1 MSKPTTKK
9 NAKPMKKAPINP
21 DKKSFVEVIG
31 TELGYIKRGE
41 KHLNAD
47 FMGGIL
53 LMLITILLILG
64 LAIFTAVK
72 DIENG
77 FEERNFSMLKTL
89 ANNIYSKIDSSYDE
103 NNLEPLQNV
112 VDGFRN
118 NKAVAY
124 LLVLDEDGNVLGST
138 FALPNPE
145 IDVVTNRVATQFLS
159 QVGITDTIDFDGK
172 KCGAVTVFVGF
183 NNDKM
188 FSDKI
193 SELAK
198 SFIGVFILCLLLG
211 VWLAAGIGRRVMKP
225 VKGLVKATGKFA
237 EGDLSD
243 RLEKCKYVEFNELV
257 DSYNGMADSIQKL
270 YSTLEHQ
277 VQERTRQLNDA
288 IKELQDTQA
297 MMVHS
302 EKMKSLGEL
311 VAGIMHEIN
320 NPINFIYGNMS
331 HLKNYSEDLFDLID
345 DFDKFKDD
353 LTPEHRTE
361 YEKMLKDIDYEFL
374 KEDLPDL
381 IKSCH
386 EGTERTK
393 NIILNL
399 KDFSRMEESAITN
412 VDLPKEIDS
421 TLNIL
426 NNKFKHGITVK
437 KDYHDDVPKIEA
449 YGGQLN
455 QVFMN
460 ILDNAA
466 FAVEGKENAEV
477 DITIRKDAK
486 FAYIEIQDN
495 GKGMDEET
503 KDKIF
508 NPFFTTKPV
517 GQGTGLGLSISYKV
531 IKNHNGTID
540 VQSEVGKG
548 TKFTIKIPLLFEA
561 RQTVAEEK
569 KNDIEVI

>member
-1 MSKPTTKK
+1 MS
-9 NAKPMKKAPINP
+9 KPMKKKTVKPKKQPIQH
-21 DKKSFVEVIG
+21 KKSFMDTLA

-72 DIENG
+72 DIESG
-77 FEERNFSMLKTL
+77 FETRNLSMYKAI
-89 ANNIYSKIDSSYDE
+89 ANNIYAKFESLNDDNPESVQLLI
-103 NNLEPLQNV
+103 
-112 VDGFRN
+112 DGF
-118 NKAVAY
+118 KDGKTVAY
-124 LLVLDEDGNVLGST
+124 CLILDEDGTVLGST
-138 FALPNPE
+138 FDEYTNPE
-145 IDVVTNRVATQFLS
+145 LDVTTHKVSAQFLS
-159 QVGITDTIDFDGK
+159 NHNITNTTDFEGK
-172 KCGAVTVFVGF
+172 ICLKGTVYVGF
-183 NNDKM
+183 YNDTM
-188 FSDKI
+188 FTDKV
-193 SELAK
+193 SELARN
-198 SFIGVFILCLLLG
+198 FVGIFILCLLLG
-211 VWLAAGIGRRVMKP
+211 IWLAAGIGRRVMKP
-225 VKGLVKATGKFA
+225 VKGLVKATGKFS
-237 EGDLSD
+237 EGDLTD
-243 RLEKCKYVEFNELV
+243 RLEKSQYVEFNELV

-331 HLKNYSEDLFDLID
+331 HLKNYSQDLFTLID

-353 LTPEHRTE
+353 LSPEHKAA

-466 FAVEGKENAEV
+466 FAVEGKEGAEV
-477 DITIRKDAK
+477 DITIRKDEK

-495 GKGMDEET
+495 GKGMNEET
-503 KDKIF
+503 KNKIF

-531 IKNHNGTID
+531 IKNHNGSINVD
-540 VQSEVGKG
+540 SEVGKG
-548 TKFTIKIPLLFEA
+548 TKFTIKLPLLFEA
-561 RQTVAEEK
+561 RKAVPEENK
-569 KNDIEVI
+569 DDIEVI

>member
-1 MSKPTTKK
+1 M
-9 NAKPMKKAPINP
+9 AKPAKKFKPKKQSN
-21 DKKSFVEVIG
+21 KKSFGEIIS
-31 TELGYIKRGE
+31 TEFGYLRRGE
-41 KHLNAD
+41 TRLSTD
-47 FMGGIL
+47 FFGGITV
-53 LMLITILLILG
+53 MLVTILIIVA
-64 LAIFTAVK
+64 LALMGAVQKLDREIYTKSTNLRESIANNLLTTVK
-72 DIENG
+72 DR
-77 FEERNFSMLKTL
+77 FETNAVAISDTITTMMNSKLIAYCIITDPEDTNVLFTTVKDTLIMDGQVARNTL
-89 ANNIYSKIDSSYDE
+89 QE
-103 NNLEPLQNV
+103 NNLT
-112 VDGFRN
+112 
-118 NKAVAY
+118 
-124 LLVLDEDGNVLGST
+124 ST
-138 FALPNPE
+138 VC
-145 IDVVTNRVATQFLS
+145 I
-159 QVGITDTIDFDGK
+159 IKKTDKFNMY
-172 KCGAVTVFVGF
+172 VGF
-183 NNDKM
+183 TDDLTLL
-188 FSDKI
+188 DKI
-193 SELAK
+193 KQLGDK
-198 SFIGVFILCLLLG
+198 LLLIFLFCLTLG
-211 VWLAAGIGRRVMKP
+211 IWLASGICRKILKP
-225 VKGLVKATGKFA
+225 VKALVKTTGAFSS
-237 EGDLSD
+237 GDLSD
-243 RLEKCKYVEFNELV
+243 RLERTKYVEFNELV
-257 DSYNGMADSIQKL
+257 DSYNGMADSIQRL
-270 YSTLEHQ
+270 YSSLEHQ
-277 VQERTRQLNDA
+277 VRERTQQLQEA

-331 HLKNYSEDLFDLID
+331 HLKNYSADLFMLID
-345 DFDKFKDD
+345 SFDKYKDD
-353 LTPEHRTE
+353 LTEEHRAE

-486 FAYIEIQDN
+486 YAYVEIQDN
-495 GKGMDEET
+495 GKGMSEET
-503 KDKIF
+503 KNKIF

-531 IKNHNGTID
+531 IKNHQGTID

-548 TKFTIKIPLLFEA
+548 TKFTIKIPLVFEA
-561 RQTVAEEK
+561 RQQQQPEEPK
-569 KNDIEVI
+569 SDIEVI

>member
-1 MSKPTTKK
+1 MSKPAIKKSIKPKKTATPYKK
-9 NAKPMKKAPINP
+9 NFGDTLAM
-21 DKKSFVEVIG
+21 
-31 TELGYIKRGE
+31 ELTYIKRGE

-77 FEERNFSMLKTL
+77 FAERNLNMYKAL
-89 ANNIYSKIDSSYDE
+89 ANNVYSKVESIYDE
-103 NNLEPLQNV
+103 SNPEPVQAL
-112 VDGFRN
+112 VDGFKN
-118 NKAVAY
+118 SKTIAY
-124 LLVLDEDGNVLGST
+124 CLVLSEEGHVLAST

-145 IDVVTNRVATQFLS
+145 IDVTTNKVAAKFLS
-159 QVGITDTIDFDGK
+159 QLGINNTTDFEGK
-172 KCGAVTVFVGF
+172 NCAHSMVYVGF
-183 NNDKM
+183 YNDTM
-188 FSDKI
+188 FADKV
-193 SELAK
+193 SELAR
-198 SFIGVFILCLLLG
+198 SFMGVFVLCLLLG
-211 VWLAAGIGRRVMKP
+211 IWLAAGIGRRVMKP
-225 VKGLVKATGKFA
+225 VKGLVKATGKFS

-243 RLEKCKYVEFNELV
+243 RLEKCQYVEFNELV

-277 VQERTRQLNDA
+277 VRERTRQLNDA

-331 HLKNYSEDLFDLID
+331 HLKNYSQDLFALID

-353 LTPEHRTE
+353 LTPEHKAE

-531 IKNHNGTID
+531 IKNHNGSID
-540 VQSEVGKG
+540 VQSELGKG
-548 TKFTIKIPLLFEA
+548 TKFTIKLPLLFEA
-561 RQTVAEEK
+561 RETVSGEK

>member
-1 MSKPTTKK
+1 MKK
-9 NAKPMKKAPINP
+9 N
-21 DKKSFVEVIG
+21 KSSKHNLNNMVAEETVY
-31 TELGYIKRGE
+31 TKRRE
-41 KHLNAD
+41 TRLSTD
-47 FMGGIL
+47 FLGGIA
-53 LMLITILLILG
+53 MIIFTILVIVA
-64 LAIFTAVK
+64 LAFMNATQK
-72 DIENG
+72 LDREIENKTQNLRESIAANLVSIISNKL
-77 FEERNFSMLKTL
+77 EEDNSVIDATL
-89 ANNIYSKIDSSYDE
+89 ATMIKSKLI
-103 NNLEPLQNV
+103 
-112 VDGFRN
+112 
-118 NKAVAY
+118 AY
-124 LLVLDEDGNVLGST
+124 CV
-138 FALPNPE
+138 
-145 IDVVTNRVATQFLS
+145 
-159 QVGITDTIDFDGK
+159 ITDSTDNTLLYSTIFEPKITNGK
-172 KCGAVTVFVGF
+172 IAQSALARNAIKNTTEIKKKTDLFNMYIGF
-183 NNDKM
+183 TEDLTFFERIKQLTNT
-188 FSDKI
+188 I
-193 SELAK
+193 
-198 SFIGVFILCLLLG
+198 FIVFILCLALG
-211 VWLAAGIGRRVMKP
+211 IWLASGLCRRIIKP
-225 VKGLVKATGKFA
+225 VKALIKTTEAFSN
-237 EGDLSD
+237 GDLSD
-243 RLEKCKYVEFNELV
+243 RLERTKYIEFNELI
-257 DSYNGMADSIQKL
+257 DSYNGMADSIQRL
-270 YSTLEHQ
+270 YSSLEHQ
-277 VQERTRQLNDA
+277 VQERTQQLQEA

-331 HLKNYSEDLFDLID
+331 HLKNYSSDLIMLID
-345 DFDKFKDD
+345 TFEEYKND
-353 LTPEHRTE
+353 LSPEHKE
-361 YEKMLKDIDYEFL
+361 AYEKLLKEIDYDFL

-426 NNKFKHGITVK
+426 NNKFKHGITVH

-466 FAVEGKENAEV
+466 FAVADKAKEGKGEV
-477 DITIRKDAK
+477 DITISKDEN

-495 GKGMDEET
+495 GKGMTNET
-503 KDKIF
+503 KEKIF

-531 IKNHNGTID
+531 IKNHKGTID
-540 VQSEVGKG
+540 VQSELEKG
-548 TKFTIKIPLLFEA
+548 TKFTIKLPLVFEQKQ
-561 RQTVAEEK
+561 QTEK
-569 KNDIEVI
+569 KEDIEVI

>member
-1 MSKPTTKK
+1 MSKPAIKKSIKPKKTATPYKK
-9 NAKPMKKAPINP
+9 NFGDTLAM
-21 DKKSFVEVIG
+21 
-31 TELGYIKRGE
+31 ELTYIKRGE

-77 FEERNFSMLKTL
+77 FAERNLNMYKAL
-89 ANNIYSKIDSSYDE
+89 ANNVYSKVESIYDE
-103 NNLEPLQNV
+103 SNPEPVQAL
-112 VDGFRN
+112 VDGFKN
-118 NKAVAY
+118 SKTIAY
-124 LLVLDEDGNVLGST
+124 CLVLSEEGHVLAST

-145 IDVVTNRVATQFLS
+145 IDVTTNKVAAKFLS
-159 QVGITDTIDFDGK
+159 QLGINNTTDFEGK
-172 KCGAVTVFVGF
+172 NCAHSMVYVGF
-183 NNDKM
+183 YNDTM
-188 FSDKI
+188 FADKV
-193 SELAK
+193 SELAR
-198 SFIGVFILCLLLG
+198 SFMGVFVLCLLLG
-211 VWLAAGIGRRVMKP
+211 IWLAAGIGRRVMKP
-225 VKGLVKATGKFA
+225 VKGLVKATGKFS

-243 RLEKCKYVEFNELV
+243 RLEKCQYVEFNELV

-277 VQERTRQLNDA
+277 VRERTRQLNDA

-331 HLKNYSEDLFDLID
+331 HLKNYSQDLFALID

-353 LTPEHRTE
+353 LTLEHKAE

-531 IKNHNGTID
+531 IKNHNGSID
-540 VQSEVGKG
+540 VQSELGKG
-548 TKFTIKIPLLFEA
+548 TKFTIKLPLLFEA
-561 RQTVAEEK
+561 RETVSGEK

>member
-1 MSKPTTKK
+1 MDGQV
-9 NAKPMKKAPINP
+9 A
-21 DKKSFVEVIG
+21 
-31 TELGYIKRGE
+31 
-41 KHLNAD
+41 
-47 FMGGIL
+47 
-53 LMLITILLILG
+53 
-64 LAIFTAVK
+64 
-72 DIENG
+72 
-77 FEERNFSMLKTL
+77 RNTL
-89 ANNIYSKIDSSYDE
+89 QE
-103 NNLEPLQNV
+103 NNL
-112 VDGFRN
+112 
-118 NKAVAY
+118 
-124 LLVLDEDGNVLGST
+124 
-138 FALPNPE
+138 
-145 IDVVTNRVATQFLS
+145 
-159 QVGITDTIDFDGK
+159 TDTVCIIK
-172 KCGAVTVFVGF
+172 KTDKFNMYVGF
-183 NNDKM
+183 TDDLTLL
-188 FSDKI
+188 DKI
-193 SELAK
+193 KQLGNK
-198 SFIGVFILCLLLG
+198 LLLIFLFCLTLG
-211 VWLAAGIGRRVMKP
+211 IWLASGICRKILKP
-225 VKGLVKATGKFA
+225 VKALVKTTGAFSS
-237 EGDLSD
+237 GDLSD
-243 RLEKCKYVEFNELV
+243 RLERTKYVEFNELV
-257 DSYNGMADSIQKL
+257 DSYNGMADSIQRL
-270 YSTLEHQ
+270 YSSLEHQ
-277 VQERTRQLNDA
+277 VRERTQQLQEA

-331 HLKNYSEDLFDLID
+331 HLKNYSADLFMLID
-345 DFDKFKDD
+345 SFDKYKDD
-353 LTPEHRTE
+353 LTEEHRAE
-361 YEKMLKDIDYEFL
+361 YEKMLKDIDYEFF

-399 KDFSRMEESAITN
+399 KNFSRMEESAITN

-486 FAYIEIQDN
+486 YAYVEIQDN
-495 GKGMDEET
+495 GKGMSEET
-503 KDKIF
+503 KNKIF

-531 IKNHNGTID
+531 IKNHQGTID

-548 TKFTIKIPLLFEA
+548 TKFTIKIPLVFEA
-561 RQTVAEEK
+561 RQQQQPEEPK
-569 KNDIEVI
+569 SDIEVI

>member
-1 MSKPTTKK
+1 MTKPTNKK
-9 NAKPMKKAPINP
+9 NIKPMKKAPAVQH
-21 DKKSFVEVIG
+21 KRTFAEFIG

-64 LAIFTAVK
+64 LSIFMAVK

-77 FEERNFSMLKTL
+77 FEERSLNMFKAL
-89 ANNIYSKIDSSYDE
+89 ANNLYSKVDASYDE
-103 NNLEPLQNV
+103 NNPEVINQLVENYKK
-112 VDGFRN
+112 N
-118 NKAVAY
+118 TTVAY
-124 LLVLDEDGNVLGST
+124 FLVLDEYGNILGST
-138 FALPNPE
+138 FSLPNPE
-145 IDVVTNRVATQFLS
+145 VDVSTNKVSSKFLNQIGISDTTDFEGRKSAHTVTYL
-159 QVGITDTIDFDGK
+159 
-172 KCGAVTVFVGF
+172 GF
-183 NNDKM
+183 YNDKM
-188 FSDKI
+188 FSNKL

-198 SFIGVFILCLLLG
+198 SFLGIFLLCLLLG
-211 VWLAAGIGRRVMKP
+211 IWLAAGIGRRVMKP

-237 EGDLSD
+237 EGDLTD

-277 VQERTRQLNDA
+277 VRERTRQLNDA

-331 HLKNYSEDLFDLID
+331 HLKNYSEDLFSLID

-353 LTPEHRTE
+353 LTPEHKAE

-437 KDYHDDVPKIEA
+437 KDYHEDVPKIEA

-466 FAVEGKENAEV
+466 FAVEGKDNAEV
-477 DITIRKDAK
+477 DITIRRDKK
-486 FAYIEIQDN
+486 YAYIEIQDN

-503 KDKIF
+503 KNKIF

-531 IKNHNGTID
+531 IKNHNGTINVD
-540 VQSEVGKG
+540 SEVGKG
-548 TKFTIKIPLLFEA
+548 TKFTIKLPLLFEA
-561 RQTVAEEK
+561 RQQESAE
-569 KNDIEVI
+569 KNDLEVI

>member
-1 MSKPTTKK
+1 MSKPAAVKK
-9 NAKPMKKAPINP
+9 NIKPKKSSNQN
-21 DKKSFVEVIG
+21 KKSFWDSLA
-31 TELGYIKRGE
+31 TEISYIQRGE

-53 LMLITILLILG
+53 IMLITILLILG

-77 FEERNFSMLKTL
+77 FAERNLNMYKALANNVYSKIESIYDESNPEPVQSLVDSFKNSKTL
-89 ANNIYSKIDSSYDE
+89 AYC
-103 NNLEPLQNV
+103 
-112 VDGFRN
+112 
-118 NKAVAY
+118 
-124 LLVLDEDGNVLGST
+124 LVLNGEGHVVGST

-145 IDVVTNRVATQFLS
+145 VDVTTNKVAAKFLS
-159 QVGITDTIDFDGK
+159 QLGINNTTDFEGK
-172 KCGAVTVFVGF
+172 DCAHAIVYVGF
-183 NNDKM
+183 YNDTM
-188 FSDKI
+188 FANKV
-193 SELAK
+193 SELAR
-198 SFIGVFILCLLLG
+198 SFMGVFVLCLLLG
-211 VWLAAGIGRRVMKP
+211 IWLAAGIGRRVMKP
-225 VKGLVKATGKFA
+225 VKGLVKATGKFS

-243 RLEKCKYVEFNELV
+243 RLEKCQYVEFNELV

-277 VQERTRQLNDA
+277 VRERTRQLNDA

-331 HLKNYSEDLFDLID
+331 HLKNYSADLFALID

-353 LTPEHRTE
+353 LTPEHKAE
-361 YEKMLKDIDYEFL
+361 YEQMLKDIDYEFL

-466 FAVEGKENAEV
+466 FAVEGKDNAEV
-477 DITIRKDAK
+477 DITIRKDSK

-503 KDKIF
+503 KNKIF

-540 VQSEVGKG
+540 VQSELGKG
-548 TKFTIKIPLLFEA
+548 TKFTIKLPLLFEA
-561 RQTVAEEK
+561 RETVTGEK